1 MTTLHERFEAI
12 KAALHNAINLA
23 DPEAAVREAEEAF
36 KASIVAEVAAL
47 HERLDALTAKLEPA
61 PFAIDPAAAAAGNSS
76 GVSLPTLSETP
87 SAPAASL
94 SPSVTSVSADP
105 VPAAAAV

>member
-1 MTTLHERFEAI
+1 MTTLHERFQAI
-12 KAALHNAINLA
+12 KDALHNAINLA

-61 PFAIDPAAAAAGNSS
+61 AVVAPAAAVEPVAA
-76 GVSLPTLSETP
+76 PTP
-87 SAPAASL
+87 VVAPAAPVADAA
-94 SPSVTSVSADP
+94 PSSTE
-105 VPAAAAV
+105 PAAPAA